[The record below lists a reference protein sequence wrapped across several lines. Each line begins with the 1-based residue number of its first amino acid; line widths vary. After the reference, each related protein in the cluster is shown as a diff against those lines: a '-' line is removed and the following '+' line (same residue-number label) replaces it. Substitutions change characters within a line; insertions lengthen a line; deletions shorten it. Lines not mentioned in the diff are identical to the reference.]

1 MALAKDVKFEVK
13 SDDVKLGTL
22 LIRKGNVEWLPSKNS
37 ANKFRL
43 SWEMFAEVMKEKGTT
58 VKIKKKKE

>member
-22 LIRKGNVEWLPSKNS
+22 LISKGNVEWLPSKNS